1 MRKNSIKNDAQTT
14 RFVMLPFEKLMNR
27 FSSLT
32 EMPIGPTIANCR
44 KIIQF
49 DMYHR
54 QLLAAV
60 HFLST

>member
-32 EMPIGPTIANCR
+32 EMPIGPTI
-44 KIIQF
+44 IQF